1 MSPPSDIPSTQNGME
16 RPSFESFD
24 AKIATAMTDPR
35 FDGANGLTD
44 YLGLR
49 IVEVTPGRATAE
61 VEVRPELLQAF
72 GAVHGGVVAVMVD
85 QVLGAAVFPLVPRGT
100 WPATLE
106 FKLNYLAAV
115 REGTI
120 RATGEVIAMRQRT
133 AVVQV
138 EVTNDDRPVALAQG
152 TLSLHPPKT

>member
-1 MSPPSDIPSTQNGME
+1 VE
-16 RPSFESFD
+16 RPTFESFD
-24 AKIATAMTDPR
+24 ADIATAMTDPR
-35 FDGANGLTD
+35 FTGNNGLTD

-49 IVEVTPGRATAE
+49 IVEAGPGTATAE

-85 QVLGAAVFPLVPRGT
+85 QVLGAAIFPSVPRGT

-120 RATGEVIAMRQRT
+120 RATGEVIALRART

-138 EVTNDDRPVALAQG
+138 EVTNDGRLVAVAQG
-152 TLSLHPPKT
+152 TISLHPPKEGRG